1 MAAGAT
7 REAYVADT
15 ESGTGLPASLE
26 VAWGLRER
34 PAKGP
39 RPGLSLD
46 RIVDAAVCIAAAE
59 GLGAVS
65 MGRVAKEL
73 GVSTMSLYRYV
84 GAKDELYVLM
94 QEAAAGAPPEAPPAG
109 TGWRECLAWW
119 ARAQR
124 AVFRQNLWLL
134 RIPTSG
140 PPIGPNSLA
149 WMEAALAGLDGTG
162 LREEEK
168 LSVLILVGGYVRN
181 ESLLMSDLE
190 AGMRASGVGPDE
202 SLRRYAAALGALTDA
217 ERHPAITRLLGSGVF
232 EYEDEVDTDF
242 DFGLDRVLDGIE
254 VLVESRR

>member
-1 MAAGAT
+1 
-7 REAYVADT
+7 VAET
-15 ESGTGLPASLE
+15 ESGTGLPVSLE

-46 RIVDAAVCIAAAE
+46 RIVDAAVRIAAAE

-73 GVSTMSLYRYV
+73 GVSAMSLYRYV
-84 GAKDELYVLM
+84 GAKGELYVLM
-94 QEAAAGAPPEAPPAG
+94 QEAAAGAPPETPPDG

-140 PPIGPNSLA
+140 PPVGPNSLA

-162 LREEEK
+162 LREDEK
-168 LSVLILVGGYVRN
+168 LSVLMLVGGYVRN
-181 ESLLMSDLE
+181 ESVLMSDLE
-190 AGMRASGVGPDE
+190 AGMRANGVGPEE

-232 EYEDEVDTDF
+232 EYGDEVDADF

-254 VLVESRR
+254 VLIESRR

>member
-1 MAAGAT
+1 MADA
-7 REAYVADT
+7 
-15 ESGTGLPASLE
+15 ESGTGLPAGLE

-46 RIVDAAVCIAAAE
+46 RIVDAAVRIAAAE

-84 GAKDELYVLM
+84 GAKGELYVLM
-94 QEAAAGAPPEAPPAG
+94 QEAALGAPPEAPPAG

-119 ARAQR
+119 ARTQR

-134 RIPTSG
+134 RIPISG

-149 WMEAALAGLDGTG
+149 WMEAALSGLDSTG

-168 LSVLILVGGYVRN
+168 LSVLMLVSGYVRN
-181 ESLLMSDLE
+181 ESVLMSDLE
-190 AGMRASGVGPDE
+190 AEVRASGVEPVE
-202 SLRRYAAALGALTDA
+202 SLRRYATALGALTDA
-217 ERHPAITRLLGSGVF
+217 ERHPAITRLLSSGVF
-232 EYEDEVDTDF
+232 DYEDEDDNEDDNEF

>member
-1 MAAGAT
+1 MPAGAA

-46 RIVDAAVCIAAAE
+46 RIVDTAVRVAAAE

-73 GVSTMSLYRYV
+73 GVSPMSLYRYV
-84 GAKDELYVLM
+84 DAKDELYVLM
-94 QEAAAGAPPEAPPAG
+94 QEAAVGAPPEAPAAG
-109 TGWRECLAWW
+109 TGWREYLAWW

-168 LSVLILVGGYVRN
+168 LSVLMLVGGYVRN
-181 ESLLMSDLE
+181 ESVLMSDLE

-217 ERHPAITRLLGSGVF
+217 ERHPAITRLLASGVL
-232 EYEDEVDTDF
+232 EYGDEADTEF

-254 VLVESRR
+254 VLIESRR

>member
-1 MAAGAT
+1 MADAK
-7 REAYVADT
+7 
-15 ESGTGLPASLE
+15 SGTGLPASLE

-46 RIVDAAVCIAAAE
+46 RIVDAAVRIAAAE

-94 QEAAAGAPPEAPPAG
+94 QEAAVGAPPEAPPAD

-149 WMEAALAGLDGTG
+149 WMEAALEGLDGTG

-168 LSVLILVGGYVRN
+168 LSTLMLVGGYVRN
-181 ESLLMSDLE
+181 ESVLMSDLE
-190 AGMRASGVGPDE
+190 AGTRARGVAPDE

-232 EYEDEVDTDF
+232 EHGDEADTDF

-254 VLVESRR
+254 VLVKSRR